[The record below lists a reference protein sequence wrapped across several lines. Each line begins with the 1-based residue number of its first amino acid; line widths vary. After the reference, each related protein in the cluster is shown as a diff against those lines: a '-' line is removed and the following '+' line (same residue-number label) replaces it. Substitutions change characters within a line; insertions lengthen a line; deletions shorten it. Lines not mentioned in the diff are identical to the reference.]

1 MIFSII
7 CFLLSFVSII
17 KVLFLEIRLN
27 KELDTNQKLNSIL
40 CSLNSLNLRTHNS
53 QIIQHCPFNE
63 SLPSLPSFE
72 TIEDIL

>member
-17 KVLFLEIRLN
+17 KILFLEIRLN
-27 KELDTNQKLNSIL
+27 KELNTNHKLNSIL
-40 CSLNSLNLRTHNS
+40 CSLNSLNLRINNN
-53 QIIQHCPFNE
+53 QIIHSPFNE

-72 TIEDIL
+72 TIEDIF